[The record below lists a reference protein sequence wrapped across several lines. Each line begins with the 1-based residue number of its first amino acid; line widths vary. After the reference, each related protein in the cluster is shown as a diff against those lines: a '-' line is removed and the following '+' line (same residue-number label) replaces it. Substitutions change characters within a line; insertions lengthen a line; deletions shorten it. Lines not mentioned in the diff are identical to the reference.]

1 MIDERFVFIAGALN
15 IVGDFAYLIDTI
27 KGKIKP
33 NKVTWFL
40 WSLAPLI
47 AFFAQISQGVGL
59 FSLMTFSLGIIP
71 IFIFVASFINKNAN
85 WKITKFDLFCGTLS
99 VLGLVLWYLT
109 RVGNI
114 AIFFSILTEIFAA
127 VPTVIKAYNMPETE
141 NYKPFLLGVVAS
153 LLTLLTIKQWDFAH
167 IAFNLYIFSICFL
180 LFILI
185 RFKLGKYLTKG

>member
-59 FSLMTFSLGIIP
+59 SSLMTFSLGIIP